1 MAKQDPKKQVSFELN
16 EQGANEV
23 SEQIMDAYNSG
34 FIDQGSTANVDS
46 EEVQGTEG

>member
-1 MAKQDPKKQVSFELN
+1 MAKQDPNKQVSFEFD

-34 FIDQGSTANVDS
+34 FIDQGSTAQFDS
-46 EEVQGTEG
+46 EEVQRTES